1 MESEALKQQLALK
14 ESAVMEALALKG
26 QLALKETAEQLAL
39 KESEALKEQPM
50 EAEVAV
56 PPPPS
61 TSHPPQK
68 RITAATCKWTARAN
82 RRSD

>member
-14 ESAVMEALALKG
+14 ESAVMEALALKE

-39 KESEALKEQPM
+39 KESEALKEQPR

-56 PPPPS
+56 PPPPC
-61 TSHPPQK
+61 TMV
-68 RITAATCKWTARAN
+68 
-82 RRSD
+82 